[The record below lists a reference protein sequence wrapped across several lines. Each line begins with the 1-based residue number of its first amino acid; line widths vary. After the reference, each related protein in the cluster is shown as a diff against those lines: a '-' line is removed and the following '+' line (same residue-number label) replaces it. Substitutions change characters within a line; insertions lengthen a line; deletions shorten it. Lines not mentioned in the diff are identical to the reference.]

1 MHADTREKGMVRC
14 EKRISTEEEA
24 AAGTRKG
31 RRKGGAHRARERAQM
46 PEMRENRTG
55 THQVS
60 FRARAQQ
67 STIHAT
73 RPVRKLG
80 ASRPGGAE
88 ARRMGAARSRSHRA
102 GGRPST
108 RTRTLLPHA
117 VRVAVA
123 AEARGGAAP
132 GSTHLFFGV
141 TELTPPGR
149 PIAADAR
156 ALRASALLPRSRDCG
171 ASALLP
177 RSRDTAELPA
187 P

>member
-1 MHADTREKGMVRC
+1 MVRC

-67 STIHAT
+67 STIRDQGPQT
-73 RPVRKLG
+73 W

-108 RTRTLLPHA
+108 RTRMLLLHA

-123 AEARGGAAP
+123 AEARGGPRQGAH
-132 GSTHLFFGV
+132 TFVFGV
-141 TELTPPGR
+141 TRLTPPGR
-149 PIAADAR
+149 PIVR
-156 ALRASALLPRSRDCG
+156 RCG
-171 ASALLP
+171 VRRCSLV
-177 RSRDTAELPA
+177 RRCSSFVQRCGRIVRRCGRTVRHFYNKIEEI
-187 P
+187 

>member
-1 MHADTREKGMVRC
+1 
-14 EKRISTEEEA
+14 
-24 AAGTRKG
+24 
-31 RRKGGAHRARERAQM
+31 
-46 PEMRENRTG
+46 
-55 THQVS
+55 
-60 FRARAQQ
+60 
-67 STIHAT
+67 
-73 RPVRKLG
+73 
-80 ASRPGGAE
+80 
-88 ARRMGAARSRSHRA
+88 MGAARSRSHRA